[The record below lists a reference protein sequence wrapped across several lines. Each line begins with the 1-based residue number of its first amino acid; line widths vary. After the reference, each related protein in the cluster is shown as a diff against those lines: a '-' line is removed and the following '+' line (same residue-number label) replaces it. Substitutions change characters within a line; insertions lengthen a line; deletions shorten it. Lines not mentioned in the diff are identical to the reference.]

1 MPRIVKH
8 GAGVVGGPLF
18 GHPRGLAY
26 LAFTETW
33 ERFSFSG
40 MQALLVLYMV
50 DELLTPGHVEH
61 VVGFEVLRGAIESLY
76 GPLEPQPLSSV
87 IFGLYTSLV
96 FLVPV
101 FGGWLGDRVFGQ
113 HRMVFAGAV
122 ITAFGHFMM
131 AFEPS
136 FLLALALLI
145 LGCGLLKGN
154 ISTQVG
160 SLYDDG
166 DRRRTDGFQ
175 VFSIG
180 TNVGVIA
187 APLVCGTLGELYGWH
202 WGFGAAGVGMLVGL
216 GIYLSGR
223 PYLPPDRRTLAAA
236 PPASLLPEDRRLL
249 LVLVAVF
256 ALTICFLLTA
266 GQLGNVYSLWI
277 RSAIDREVGGLTIP
291 VTWFQ
296 SLTPFVSVAL
306 TPAVL
311 RFWQRQ
317 ATQGR
322 ESTLLTKMGQGLAM
336 ASLALVLFAALAWF
350 TGRGS
355 RLGWYWLLPGHVLT
369 GLAYSFVY
377 PVGLALFSRVA
388 PPGARAMF
396 IGVFY
401 TTSFVASNLV
411 GWIGGFYRTLAS
423 YEFWLLQAAIGAG
436 GALLVLL
443 AGRPLGRMV
452 AAAPEH

>member
-1 MPRIVKH
+1 MRRI
-8 GAGVVGGPLF
+8 AGRSADGEVF

-26 LAFTETW
+26 LAFTEAW

-50 DELLTPGHVEH
+50 DVLLQPGHVEN
-61 VVGFEVLRGAIESLY
+61 VIGFPALRAAIESLY
-76 GPLEPQPLSSV
+76 GPLDPQPLSSV

-101 FGGWLGDRVFGQ
+101 FGGLLGDRVFGQ

-145 LGCGLLKGN
+145 VGCGLLKGN

-180 TNVGVIA
+180 TNVGVIV
-187 APLVCGTLGELYGWH
+187 APLVCGTLGELWGWH
-202 WGFGAAGVGMLVGL
+202 WGFGAAGIGMLVGL
-216 GIYLSGR
+216 VIYMSGR
-223 PYLPPDRRTLAAA
+223 RHLPPDRRSLAAA
-236 PPASLLPEDRRLL
+236 PPASLLPDDRRLM
-249 LVLVAVF
+249 LVLIAVF
-256 ALTICFLLTA
+256 GLTICFLLTA

-277 RSAIDREVGGLTIP
+277 RTAIDREVGGMTIP

-296 SLTPFVSVAL
+296 SLTPLVSVAL

-311 RFWQRQ
+311 RLWQRQ
-317 ATQGR
+317 AAQGR
-322 ESTLLTKMGQGLAM
+322 EAALLVKMGQGLAM
-336 ASLALVLFAALAWF
+336 AALALACFAAIAWF
-350 TGRGS
+350 TARGA
-355 RLGWYWLLPGHVLT
+355 RAGWYWLIPGHVLT
-369 GLAYSFVY
+369 GVAYSFVY

-388 PPGARAMF
+388 PPGTRAMF
-396 IGVFY
+396 IGIFY

-411 GWIGGFYRTLAS
+411 GWIGGFYRTLEP
-423 YEFWLLQAAIGAG
+423 YEFWLLQSAIGAG
-436 GALLVLL
+436 GAVLVLL
-443 AGRPLGRMV
+443 AGRPLGRIV
-452 AAAPEH
+452 ATAPEH